1 MYLKGK
7 GKKLDLKNISILY
20 AEDEKGVRESVSS
33 VMELYVDK
41 VFGASDGQE
50 ALEYYNLYKPD
61 ILLLDICMPKKD
73 GLEVLR
79 EIRKTDMHTPVIIMT
94 AHTEKYYLLQAVELY
109 ITKYLIKPFNKK
121 TLFDA
126 LNECLHV
133 MVKDLGEKIELSE
146 QSTYDFVNKTIILK
160 DKVTKLNKK
169 EISLL
174 ELLIKRAPNVITYE
188 EIEYHVWDSFDV
200 SKEAFKSLL
209 KDLRKKVGSDIVC
222 NRQEVGYFLQIK

>member
-1 MYLKGK
+1 MS
-7 GKKLDLKNISILY
+7 LKNISILY
-20 AEDEKGVRESVSS
+20 AEDEDGVRKSVSS

-41 VFGASDGQE
+41 VFEASDGEE
-50 ALEYYNLYKPD
+50 ALEYYHLYKPD

-79 EIRKTDMHTPVIIMT
+79 EIRKTDMHTPVIVMT
-94 AHTEKYYLLQAVELY
+94 AHTEKSYLLQAVELY

-121 TLFDA
+121 TLLDA

-133 MVKDLGEKIELSE
+133 MAKDLGEKIELNK
-146 QSTYDFVNKTIILK
+146 QNTYDFINKTIIRENEII
-160 DKVTKLNKK
+160 KLNKK

-174 ELLIKRAPNVITYE
+174 ELLIKRSPNVLTYE

-200 SKEAFKSLL
+200 SKEAFKSLI
-209 KDLRKKVGSDIVC
+209 KDLRKKTSSDVIC
-222 NRQEVGYFLQIK
+222 NRQGVGYFIQIK

>member
-1 MYLKGK
+1 M
-7 GKKLDLKNISILY
+7 DLKNISILY
-20 AEDEKGVRESVSS
+20 AEDEEGVRKSVSS
-33 VMELYVDK
+33 VMDLYVDK
-41 VFGASDGQE
+41 VFEASDGQE

-73 GLEVLR
+73 GLEVLK

-94 AHTEKYYLLQAVELY
+94 AHTEKSYLLQAVELY

-121 TLFDA
+121 TLLNA

-146 QSTYDFVNKTIILK
+146 QSIYNFVTKTIIFN
-160 DKVTKLNKK
+160 DKIIKLNKK

-174 ELLIKRAPNVITYE
+174 ELLIKRAPNVISYE

-209 KDLRKKVGSDIVC
+209 KDLRKKVGADVIC
-222 NRQEVGYFLQIK
+222 NRQGIGYFVQTK